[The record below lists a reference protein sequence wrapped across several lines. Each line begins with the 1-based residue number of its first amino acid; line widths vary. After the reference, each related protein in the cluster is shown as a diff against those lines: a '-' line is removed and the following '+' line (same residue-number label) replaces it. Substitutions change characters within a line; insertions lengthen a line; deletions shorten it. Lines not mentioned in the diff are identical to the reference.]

1 VGVSS
6 QFPETAEKSTAWPS
20 RNSRPDPSGRNL
32 AVR

>member
-6 QFPETAEKSTAWPS
+6 QFPETAEKPTAWPS
-20 RNSRPDPSGRNL
+20 RNSRSDPTGRKL